1 MKIVVSPRIENS
13 EFMTHLGELPIAKY
27 LIKKTKYRL
36 QINIYGED
44 IYSINS
50 LI

>member
-27 LIKKTKYRL
+27 LIKKQNTDFKS
-36 QINIYGED
+36 IYTGRTFTA
-44 IYSINS
+44 
-50 LI
+50 